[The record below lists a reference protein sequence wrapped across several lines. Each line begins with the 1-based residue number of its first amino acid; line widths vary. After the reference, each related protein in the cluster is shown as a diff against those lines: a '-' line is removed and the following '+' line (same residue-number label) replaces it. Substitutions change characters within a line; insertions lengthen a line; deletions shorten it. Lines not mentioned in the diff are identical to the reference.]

1 MPTICASWPNNCSR
15 KCSHFNQEVS
25 TKDHRWAPFFPTT
38 MGDVAARGRERGR
51 GRMRGGGRGR
61 GRGRAGG
68 GAHGQRRQSLT
79 NEISATLVDHVINHG
94 LTLQEAGQRVLLV
107 LSHFF
112 SVILFFSSLF
122 CEHIFI
128 HSNVNVSAVHM
139 LHWCA
144 STACVYLQIFLCM
157 WTIWRIL
164 YNLNYFSIMANHTQD
179 DSAFHY
185 AQQCVVGEAKIW

>member
-1 MPTICASWPNNCSR
+1 
-15 KCSHFNQEVS
+15 
-25 TKDHRWAPFFPTT
+25 

-51 GRMRGGGRGR
+51 GRMRGGGRVR

-112 SVILFFSSLF
+112 FCNFLFQFTVL
-122 CEHIFI
+122 
-128 HSNVNVSAVHM
+128 
-139 LHWCA
+139 
-144 STACVYLQIFLCM
+144 
-157 WTIWRIL
+157 
-164 YNLNYFSIMANHTQD
+164 
-179 DSAFHY
+179 
-185 AQQCVVGEAKIW
+185 

>member
-1 MPTICASWPNNCSR
+1 
-15 KCSHFNQEVS
+15 
-25 TKDHRWAPFFPTT
+25 
-38 MGDVAARGRERGR
+38 
-51 GRMRGGGRGR
+51 MRGGGRVR

-112 SVILFFSSLF
+112 SVIFFFSSLF

-139 LHWCA
+139 LH
-144 STACVYLQIFLCM
+144 
-157 WTIWRIL
+157 
-164 YNLNYFSIMANHTQD
+164 
-179 DSAFHY
+179 
-185 AQQCVVGEAKIW
+185 